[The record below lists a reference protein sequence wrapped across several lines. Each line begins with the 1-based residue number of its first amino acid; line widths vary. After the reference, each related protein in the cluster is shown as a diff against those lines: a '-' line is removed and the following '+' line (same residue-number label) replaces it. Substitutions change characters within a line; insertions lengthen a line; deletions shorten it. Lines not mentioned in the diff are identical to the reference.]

1 MAAGAGAGAA
11 AGLPAV
17 PGGGGAVVPGPTPG
31 AACCPL
37 CFFFSPLLS
46 YRSALTRG
54 APEAP
59 GVPQRAPSAGR
70 LRQPQPGP
78 AAGPGLEKGFLKEG
92 TSPPGWKA
100 GGLRDIAV
108 YIDTWF

>member
-1 MAAGAGAGAA
+1 MAAGAGAA

-37 CFFFSPLLS
+37 CFFFFPLLS